1 MYSSDFEYYRPG
13 TIAEAVQ
20 LLKTKENA
28 KVLAGGHSLVP
39 AMKLRVASPTA
50 LIDIGR
56 IATLSGISTTDS
68 MVHIGALTTHA
79 AVAASSVVK
88 TDCGLLAETAA
99 QIGDQMV
106 RNRGTL
112 GGSLAH
118 ADPAADYPTAI
129 LCLGATLTAQG
140 PNGSRQ
146 IKAADFF
153 SGMFTTV
160 LMPDE
165 ILTLIS
171 VPKYHKATGGAYVKH
186 AHPASGYAVAG
197 AAALVS
203 LENGLVT
210 QCSLV
215 VGGCSPNPVRA
226 SAAEAALIGKAPT
239 QENFAAAA
247 ATVAAA
253 IGEPMDDNYASGAYR
268 LNLGVVT
275 ARRALAGAAL
285 RAV

>member
-1 MYSSDFEYYRPG
+1 MYPSNFEYFRPG
-13 TIAEAVQ
+13 TVAEAIQ
-20 LLKTKENA
+20 LLKTNENA

-39 AMKLRVASPTA
+39 AMKLRVASPAA

-68 MVHIGALTTHA
+68 MVHIGALTTHEH
-79 AVAASSVVK
+79 VAASAVIK
-88 TDCGLLAETAA
+88 TDCAILAEAAA

-106 RNRGTL
+106 RNRGTI

-118 ADPAADYPTAI
+118 ADPAADYPSAI
-129 LCLGATLTAQG
+129 LCLDATITVQG

-146 IKAADFF
+146 IKASDFF
-153 SGMFTTV
+153 SGMFTTA

-171 VPKYHKATGGAYVKH
+171 VPKYGKGTGGAYVKH

-197 AAALVS
+197 AAALVTLVNGVVSKVS
-203 LENGLVT
+203 LI
-210 QCSLV
+210 
-215 VGGCSPNPVRA
+215 VGGCNPNPVRA
-226 SAAEAALIGKAPT
+226 EAAESALIGKTPT
-239 QENFAAAA
+239 QENIAAAA
-247 ATVAAA
+247 AKVADA
-253 IGEPMDDNYASGAYR
+253 IGEPMGDNYAQGDYR
-268 LNLGVVT
+268 VNLGVVT
-275 ARRALAGAAL
+275 ARRALTGAAL